1 MLNPKL
7 SVLSL
12 VCAWLCFAT
21 RVFSVTS
28 SSAAS
33 TQIPVIDI
41 SLLLQTAQIKDITN
55 DYEGFCRDIKS
66 VSEEI
71 DYACRNV
78 GFFYIKNHNVPES
91 LQEELVSISKSFF
104 NQSPEEKYKIAMSKG
119 GKAWRG
125 YFGVGDEVT
134 SGIPDQKEGIYF
146 GTEIKTNDP
155 RPLHGQNQWPENELG
170 ESMEM
175 IVLTYMNEMKNLGRL
190 LMNAIACNLQVQ
202 DAFFLDQLNH
212 PTELFRIF
220 NYPPHNPDKFPT
232 NSLGVGEH
240 TDYGYLTILRQ
251 DTSGGLQVR
260 SLKEHDVWLQAPPIE
275 NTFVINLGDALEH
288 NTKGLYRATPHR
300 VLQRV
305 GATEGRISMPYFFD
319 PSFDSSMKSMVNI
332 ENIPRSNDVLH
343 SRWDKMDPTLFEGTY
358 GQYLLKKVSK
368 AFPELFQQFVEVLA
382 TGESSP

>member
-1 MLNPKL
+1 MAGWKI
-7 SVLSL
+7 SVLL
-12 VCAWLCFAT
+12 CMCAWLLTIA
-21 RVFSVTS
+21 VQE
-28 SSAAS
+28 SA
-33 TQIPVIDI
+33 IPVIDI
-41 SLLLQTAQIKDITN
+41 SLLISAGKAKDIME
-55 DYEGFCRDIKS
+55 DYDGYCRDIKS
-66 VSEEI
+66 VSHEI
-71 DYACRNV
+71 DYACKNV
-78 GFFYIKNHNVPES
+78 GFFYVKNHNVAEE
-91 LQEELVSISKSFF
+91 LQEELVAVAKAFF
-104 NQSPEEKYKIAMSKG
+104 DQPSDEKYRIAMSKG

-146 GTEIKTNDP
+146 GTEIKSDDP
-155 RPLHGQNQWPENELG
+155 RPLHGRNQWPNSDIG
-170 ESMEM
+170 VRMEHA
-175 IVLTYMNEMKNLGRL
+175 VLSYMYEMKELGRL
-190 LMNAIACNLQVQ
+190 LMNAIACNLDVQ
-202 DAFFLDQLNH
+202 DRYFLDQFAN

-220 NYPPHNPDKFPT
+220 NYPPHDGEKFPA

-251 DTSGGLQVR
+251 DASGGLQVR
-260 SLKEHDVWLQAPPIE
+260 SLKEHDVWLTAPPIQ

-319 PSFDSSMKSMVNI
+319 PSFDSSMKPMVTI
-332 ENIPRSNDVLH
+332 DHIPRSKDVLN

-368 AFPELFQQFVEVLA
+368 AFPDLFQQFVEVLA
-382 TGESSP
+382 NGESQ